1 MKLFITGSE
10 SFIGK
15 ELIKYCLENSIEF
28 KGIDKSKSDK
38 PHSINIDIRDKSIE
52 NYIEKDSIIIHL
64 AAVSRDS
71 DCRDDCI
78 NAFDINVNGTINLIN
93 AAKKKKVKQFI
104 FASSEWV
111 YGNTI
116 NNSEQIETDKI
127 DITSME
133 SEYAITK
140 IIGEQ
145 LIKINNTQFVSTI
158 LRFGIIYGPRT
169 GNWSAFEAI
178 FNLVRTKDKAEIG
191 SLKTSR
197 RFIHVKDIVSG
208 IIASLNYPSNDVFN
222 LCGDNDITLKDI
234 IDESSNILNK
244 DDFEVSEKDGN
255 NPNIRKPVNTKAKN
269 NLAWKPLIT
278 YQDGLQELKEYFDEE
293 KI

>member
-15 ELIKYCLENSIEF
+15 ELIKYCIEKSIDF
-28 KGIDKSKSDK
+28 VGIDKSNNNKSQ
-38 PHSINIDIRDKSIE
+38 SINIDIRDKRIE
-52 NYIEKDSIIIHL
+52 NYLEKDSIIIHL
-64 AAVSRDS
+64 AAISRDS

-116 NNSEQIETDKI
+116 NNSEQEENDKI
-127 DITSME
+127 DITGME

-145 LIKINNTQFVSTI
+145 LIKINNKNFISTI
-158 LRFGIIYGPRT
+158 LRFGIIYGPRKE
-169 GNWSAFEAI
+169 NWSAFEAI
-178 FNLVRTKDKAEIG
+178 FNLVRVKNKAEIG
-191 SLKTSR
+191 SFKTSR
-197 RFIHVKDIVSG
+197 RFIHVKDIVRG
-208 IIASLNYPSNDVFN
+208 IIASLNCQSNDIFN
-222 LCGDNDITLKDI
+222 LCGDDDITLKNI
-234 IDESSNILNK
+234 IDESLQILNK
-244 DDFEVSEKDGN
+244 NNFIVSEKDGN
-255 NPNIRKPVNTKAKN
+255 NPNIRKPVNTHAKN
-269 NLAWKPLIT
+269 KLAWKPLIT
-278 YQDGLQELKEYFDEE
+278 FQEGLLELKEYFEKE

>member
-178 FNLVRTKDKAEIG
+178 FNLVRTKNKAEIG

-197 RFIHVKDIVSG
+197 RFIHVKDT
-208 IIASLNYPSNDVFN
+208 II
-222 LCGDNDITLKDI
+222 
-234 IDESSNILNK
+234 
-244 DDFEVSEKDGN
+244 KDG
-255 NPNIRKPVNTKAKN
+255 KPRFVIPGESGKIDYAKLVSLSAKLGYRGDIN
-269 NLAWKPLIT
+269 AEISGQVWGQKGYDPIATAKTSYRNLSAAFESGK
-278 YQDGLQELKEYFDEE
+278 
-293 KI
+293 